1 MMYVSGKEMKT
12 CRKCNELLPL
22 DEYWNNKRNKD
33 GKNSYCIAC
42 CKKKWNEKPGRP
54 RKGRAEY
61 VPPTEKFC
69 KGCDQ
74 TLPASSFDA
83 RPERGNG
90 QALRAR
96 CKQCSAKAHD
106 AWREKNPGA
115 SRVRN
120 LKSKYGI
127 SEDEYME
134 MLDKQG
140 GGCAL
145 CGSTESKWAT
155 SPWLHVDH
163 NHDTGEVRGLL
174 CHICNIVVGGI
185 EKTPEMDIDKL
196 LTWCGR

>member
-1 MMYVSGKEMKT
+1 MKA

-22 DEYWNNKRNKD
+22 DEFWKDKSTKD
-33 GKNSYCIAC
+33 GKTTRCIAC
-42 CKKKWNEKPGRP
+42 LKKKWNEKPGRP

-69 KGCDQ
+69 NGCKK
-74 TLPASSFDA
+74 TLPASLFDV

-90 QALRAR
+90 KALRSR
-96 CKQCSAKAHD
+96 CKECTARAHD
-106 AWREKNPGA
+106 SWREKNPGA
-115 SRVRN
+115 SRARN

-145 CGSTESKWAT
+145 CGSTESKWTT

-163 NHDTGEVRGLL
+163 HHDTGEVRGLL

-185 EKTPEMDIDKL
+185 EKTPEMDIAKL
-196 LTWCGR
+196 LKWCDR